1 MSALEL
7 WGSAAMAQ
15 LGDSGVMEKGMEWM
29 AVFLEHPYIAAF
41 WMYMA
46 LRMAAD
52 FVAACVF
59 LKGMLKGMCC
69 ARWREPLGAA
79 VKEVGCSELEID
91 AIHTSRKGTVAHL
104 DRHCRALVHADQVET
119 QRVCKFCIQWS
130 VRKQKEYAK
139 TVHKTLILQGDQL
152 QTMKTSR

>member
-69 ARWREPLGAA
+69 ARSREPLGAA
-79 VKEVGCSELEID
+79 VELKID
-91 AIHTSRKGTVAHL
+91 AIHICRKRTVAHL
-104 DRHCRALVHADQVET
+104 NRHCGALKHADQVDT
-119 QRVCKFCIQWS
+119 SRVCKFCIEWS